1 MRFTSVVILSLVG
14 CTRVNTSTL
23 PPFVRDVRA
32 AVGGVELVQCEVIVT
47 TKRENTFWDNNKT
60 TREISMG
67 NCWNQV
73 VSTEPPVEAPVQFAP
88 PQPPPL
94 PVPPS
99 PAPVR
104 PGGVR

>member
-1 MRFTSVVILSLVG
+1 MRFASLVILLMVG
-14 CTRVNTSTL
+14 CTRVSTSTL
-23 PPFVRDVRA
+23 PPFARDVRA

-47 TKRENTFWDNNKT
+47 TKRESSLFWNSSKT
-60 TREISMG
+60 TREISTG

-73 VSTEPPVEAPVQFAP
+73 VSTEPPAEAPVEL
-88 PQPPPL
+88 PPP
-94 PVPPS
+94 PPPPPPS

>member
-1 MRFTSVVILSLVG
+1 MRSWVVVLTLAG

-23 PPFVRDVRA
+23 PPYARDIRA

-47 TKRENTFWDNNKT
+47 TKRENTFWDSNKT

-73 VSTEPPVEAPVQFAP
+73 ISTEPPAEAPVEL
-88 PQPPPL
+88 PPP
-94 PVPPS
+94 PTPPPPS